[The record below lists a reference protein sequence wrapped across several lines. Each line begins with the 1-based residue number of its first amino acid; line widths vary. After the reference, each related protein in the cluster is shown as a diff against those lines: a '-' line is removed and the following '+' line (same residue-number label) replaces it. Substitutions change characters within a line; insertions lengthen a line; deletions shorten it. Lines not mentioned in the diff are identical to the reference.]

1 MILRKK
7 HTKEDKFSFRI
18 ERTMKERLQIRAQK
32 ESQESGH
39 DVSAGQIVVKAL
51 RQYLYKST
59 ELYAK
64 LNELNK

>member
-1 MILRKK
+1 
-7 HTKEDKFSFRI
+7 
-18 ERTMKERLQIRAQK
+18 MKERLQIRAQK